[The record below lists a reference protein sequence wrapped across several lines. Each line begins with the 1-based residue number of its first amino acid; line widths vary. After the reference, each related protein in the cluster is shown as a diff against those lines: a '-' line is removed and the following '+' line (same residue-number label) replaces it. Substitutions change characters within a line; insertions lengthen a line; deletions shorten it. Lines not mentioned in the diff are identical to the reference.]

1 MELHGFLSSA
11 STPAILARR
20 LATVKAQSAFG
31 ESLCLSQ
38 LLAVE
43 RVLEEAQ
50 EMGWGMEMEIANV
63 KEEIQ
68 VMEDFKSSHRRMR
81 RYGRDMVL
89 ARTALRGV
97 RSVTLEFL
105 IPDEPTSRRAAP
117 GPYTMLVRYKAPG
130 TGKLWLWAPYTAEA
144 WAEKLPVE

>member
-50 EMGWGMEMEIANV
+50 EMGWGMEVEIANAQ
-63 KEEIQ
+63 EEIQ
-68 VMEDFKSSHRRMR
+68 VMEDVYSRHRRMR
-81 RYGRDMVL
+81 RYGGDVIL

-97 RSVTLEFL
+97 RSVILDFL
-105 IPDEPTSRRAAP
+105 IPSEPMSRRAAP
-117 GPYTMLVRYKAPG
+117 GPYTLLVRYRTPG

-144 WAEKLPVE
+144 WAERLPME